1 MLDVST
7 TLRQERPMTDCSK
20 QLAFQGILK
29 LPLTVDFDG
38 GNLTSD
44 GGVLWLRSV
53 DEGLGLTAGL
63 VRCLLD
69 RRDPQRVRH
78 PRLEQLR
85 QRIYQIACGYED
97 CNDADVLRRDPA
109 LKIAVGRLP
118 ESDRDLSSQPTL
130 SRFENAAGERELKRL
145 SGQLLRTYLDTRPK
159 PAGRIVIGLDSTDDP
174 AHGQQAFSFYH
185 GFYRQHMFHPLLCF
199 DGQTGDLLAVS
210 LRPGNVHAANGAVKM
225 LERIVKKIRRRW
237 PDVEIV
243 LRADGG
249 FCVPRLYRWCERE
262 RVGYVIGLISN
273 PTLKTL
279 HDPLLEQAQA
289 LYGQSLAKA
298 RMIGE
303 VGYRAGP
310 WKRFRRVVMKAEVM
324 PEGTNRRFVVTNL
337 GGEAQALYDFYVGR
351 GDVENRIK
359 DLKNALSADRLSC
372 CSFTANRFRLLLHA
386 AAYVLLHHLRR
397 ALHGTELA
405 SAQFDTLRLR
415 LLKAG
420 ARVKQSAR
428 RVWMHLA
435 SSYPYQELWVALHS
449 RLLATAPS

>member
-1 MLDVST
+1 
-7 TLRQERPMTDCSK
+7 MTDCSK

-29 LPLTVDFDG
+29 LPVIVDFDG

-53 DEGLGLTAGL
+53 DEGLGLTVSLARGL
-63 VRCLLD
+63 VD
-69 RRDPQRVRH
+69 QRDPQRVRH
-78 PRLEQLR
+78 PRLEQVR

-97 CNDADVLRRDPA
+97 CDDADFLRHDPA

-118 ESDRDLSSQPTL
+118 GSDQGLSSQPTL

-145 SGQLLRTYLDTRPK
+145 NGQLLRTYLETRPK
-159 PAGRIVIGLDSTDDP
+159 PAGRIVIDLDSTDDP
-174 AHGQQAFSFYH
+174 THGQQAFSFYH

-199 DGQTGDLLAVS
+199 DGESGDLLAVS
-210 LRPGNVHAANGAVKM
+210 LRPGNVHAANGVVKM
-225 LERIVKKIRRRW
+225 LKRIVKQIRRRW
-237 PDVEIV
+237 PGVEIV
-243 LRADGG
+243 LRADAG

-262 RVGYVIGLISN
+262 RVGYVIGLIVNS
-273 PTLKTL
+273 TLKTL

-289 LYGQSLAKA
+289 LYEETRAKT
-298 RMIGE
+298 RLLGE

-337 GGEAQALYDFYVGR
+337 EGEAGSLYDFYVGR

-372 CSFTANRFRLLLHA
+372 CSFAANRFRLLLHA
-386 AAYVLLHHLRR
+386 AAYVLMHHLRR
-397 ALHGTELA
+397 HLAGTELA
-405 SAQFDTLRLR
+405 QAQFDTLRLR
-415 LLKAG
+415 LLKVG

-428 RVWMHLA
+428 RVWVRLA
-435 SSYPYQELWVALHS
+435 SSYPHQELWIALHS
-449 RLLATAPS
+449 RLLVPAPS